1 MIRGVCALGLVC
13 LCFGASSGGVKAQQ
27 YNVLYFVADDLRPE
41 IAKGYDQKAMH
52 TPNID
57 KMAAGGLVFEKAYC
71 QQAVCGAR

>member
-1 MIRGVCALGLVC
+1 
-13 LCFGASSGGVKAQQ
+13 VKAQQ